1 MLKYSNSHL
10 RYIGFRLRRLP
21 NLDPMED
28 TDEVDYQNRPVLPY
42 GTRCPVCHSRPWN
55 LQLVISTDPLIGPV
69 RAALFGRSSIT
80 SLYPRISHVGSYLF
94 RKKSFVNSMVPDADQ
109 IQQTAA

>member
-28 TDEVDYQNRPVLPY
+28 SDEVDYKDRPVLSY
-42 GTRCPVCHSRPWN
+42 GTRRPVS
-55 LQLVISTDPLIGPV
+55 LSQPLEPS
-69 RAALFGRSSIT
+69 AC
-80 SLYPRISHVGSYLF
+80 
-94 RKKSFVNSMVPDADQ
+94 
-109 IQQTAA
+109 